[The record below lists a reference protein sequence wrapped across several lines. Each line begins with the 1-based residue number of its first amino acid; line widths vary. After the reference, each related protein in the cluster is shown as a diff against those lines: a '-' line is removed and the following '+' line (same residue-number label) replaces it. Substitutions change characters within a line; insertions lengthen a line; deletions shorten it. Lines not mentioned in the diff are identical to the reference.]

1 MTRRVHHPDAP
12 RLADLVGDVGA
23 ARRALASGNVPRTP
37 ARPAPDVL
45 AALGTAEDLWT
56 EVLERGVR
64 APGFRVVR
72 EGTTL
77 TRGSVTRRA
86 GMGNRSLT
94 DVVSPNRV
102 LEEHERG
109 ATVVLQG
116 IHQTVPRLAR
126 TTTNLAL
133 DLDQRAQVNAYLSPA
148 SSRGLDLHFDHHDV
162 VVVQLGG
169 EKRWRVWDRLDR
181 ARHPV
186 RGAPDMALPT
196 FDEVGD
202 PAVDR
207 VLRPGDCLLIPRGCP
222 HAPETVDQESVHL
235 TIGLV
240 AFTRRQL
247 IEQALRRL
255 HGVAATSASIP
266 AGLLGGPAGPGP
278 DGPVADEALEALAAG
293 LDGHDL
299 RVQLARETWRRQPPT
314 RLRRRSRATVA
325 DDTTLAVTPGPLVWA
340 TTDDDG
346 VVLGLGDRLLHL
358 PIETWPLVSH
368 AVTVEP
374 EVSIRSAH
382 PRSGLDL
389 DSVRTVLTRLVT
401 EGVLAPAAGGSR

>member
-1 MTRRVHHPDAP
+1 M
-12 RLADLVGDVGA
+12 
-23 ARRALASGNVPRTP
+23 
-37 ARPAPDVL
+37 
-45 AALGTAEDLWT
+45 AALGSADELWA

-72 EGTTL
+72 AGTTL
-77 TRGSVTRRA
+77 ARGSVTRRA

-94 DVVSPNRV
+94 DLVAPNRV
-102 LEEHERG
+102 LEEYDRG

-126 TTTNLAL
+126 TVTNLAL
-133 DLDQRAQVNAYLSPA
+133 DLDQRVQVNAYLSPA

-162 VVVQLGG
+162 VVVQLDG

-196 FDEVGD
+196 FDEVGE

-207 VLRPGDCLLIPRGCP
+207 TLRPGDCLLIPQGCP
-222 HAPETVDQESVHL
+222 HAPETVDEESVHL

-240 AFTRRQL
+240 AFTRRHL

-255 HGVAATSASIP
+255 HGTAATSASVP
-266 AGLLGGPAGPGP
+266 AGLLGGAFGELGRA
-278 DGPVADEALEALAAG
+278 DGDDEPVDHHVDDGRAVAAEALDALAAG
-293 LDGHDL
+293 LSGHDL

-314 RLRRRSRATVA
+314 RLRLRTRSTVDDDA
-325 DDTTLAVTPGPLVWA
+325 DLVVTPGPLVWA
-340 TTDDDG
+340 TTDTDG
-346 VVLGLGDRLLHL
+346 VVLGLGDRVLHL
-358 PIETWPLVSH
+358 PGETWSLVSH
-368 AVTVEP
+368 LVTDEP
-374 EVSIRSAH
+374 HVSVRSTH
-382 PRSGLDL
+382 PRSELDL
-389 DSVRTVLTRLVT
+389 DSVRTVVARLVN
-401 EGVLAPAAGGSR
+401 EGVLAAADSAAPGAR